1 MKNALAPASIAS
13 TTFAAWDE
21 LMQRVIHR
29 DMEPITPFIER
40 MDAIFERFG
49 ISTVLVAGSSGAYF
63 QVADRIVQMDRYVPR
78 DITAAAKEAAAE
90 YPGLS
95 YPQDGAPAPEYGRR
109 PKKNPGV
116 FHKGR
121 IKIKT
126 MGRDG
131 VQLSHDM
138 VDLRYVEQLADS
150 EQLTCLGYILKRMEE
165 DGFDGKK
172 TVQEQIVQ
180 LVAQIEKK
188 GFAAV
193 VGKEVKNQGDIP
205 GNLAMPRKEEI
216 FACMNRYRG
225 LKL

>member
-1 MKNALAPASIAS
+1 
-13 TTFAAWDE
+13 
-21 LMQRVIHR
+21 
-29 DMEPITPFIER
+29 
-40 MDAIFERFG
+40 
-49 ISTVLVAGSSGAYF
+49 
-63 QVADRIVQMDRYVPR
+63 
-78 DITAAAKEAAAE
+78 
-90 YPGLS
+90 
-95 YPQDGAPAPEYGRR
+95 
-109 PKKNPGV
+109 
-116 FHKGR
+116 
-121 IKIKT
+121 

>member
-1 MKNALAPASIAS
+1 
-13 TTFAAWDE
+13 
-21 LMQRVIHR
+21 MQRVIHR

-40 MDAIFERFG
+40 MGAIYERFG

-63 QVADRIVQMDRYVPR
+63 QVADKIVQMDRYVPR

-95 YPQDGAPAPEYGRR
+95 YPQDGTPAPEYVRN

-131 VQLSHDM
+131 VQLGHDT

-150 EQLTCLGYILKRMEE
+150 EQLTCLGYILKLMEE
-165 DGFDGKK
+165 EGFDGKK
-172 TVQEQIVQ
+172 TVQEQIKE
-180 LVAQIEKK
+180 LLARIEKK
-188 GFAAV
+188 GFAAIM
-193 VGKEVKNQGDIP
+193 GKEVRNQGDIP
-205 GNLAMPRKEEI
+205 GNLAMPRREEM

>member
-1 MKNALAPASIAS
+1 
-13 TTFAAWDE
+13 
-21 LMQRVIHR
+21 
-29 DMEPITPFIER
+29 
-40 MDAIFERFG
+40 
-49 ISTVLVAGSSGAYF
+49 
-63 QVADRIVQMDRYVPR
+63 
-78 DITAAAKEAAAE
+78 
-90 YPGLS
+90 
-95 YPQDGAPAPEYGRR
+95 
-109 PKKNPGV
+109 
-116 FHKGR
+116 
-121 IKIKT
+121 
-126 MGRDG
+126 
-131 VQLSHDM
+131 
-138 VDLRYVEQLADS
+138 
-150 EQLTCLGYILKRMEE
+150 MEE